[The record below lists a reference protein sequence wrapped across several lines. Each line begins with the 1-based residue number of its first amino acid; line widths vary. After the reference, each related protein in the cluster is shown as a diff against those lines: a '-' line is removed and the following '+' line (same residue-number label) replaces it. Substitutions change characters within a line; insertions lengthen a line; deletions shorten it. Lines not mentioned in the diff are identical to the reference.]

1 VTEWTPEEEAVAR
14 ALCETR
20 YWEGGWPPADGRVRG
35 ELLIEA
41 RAAIAA
47 MQPRW
52 RDVRTDPP
60 PRDGTSILAWIDG
73 FGMGPMVLFWMDR
86 YWREPANHLGLKKE
100 PSFWQPITPPLPTA
114 PEDRT

>member
-1 VTEWTPEEEAVAR
+1 MTAEWTPEEERVAQSIADMVAEWYYGFGR
-14 ALCETR
+14 R
-20 YWEGGWPPADGRVRG
+20 HIPAS
-35 ELLIEA
+35 I
-41 RAAIAA
+41 IAKRLSRFQ
-47 MQPRW
+47 QPRW